1 MKHRAITPKRALSLL
16 EELRAMATLEPGPDR
31 RPLARAKEIRFRLQG
46 QDWATLWIREKLDQ
60 VYRCLEILL
69 SARRWRELL
78 SIDALRSEIKGACS
92 RMSQVLSQRAGA
104 A

>member
-31 RPLARAKEIRFRLQG
+31 RRLARAKEIRFRLQG